1 MLTAIGKKATS
12 AITIT
17 FGRRSK
23 PVQITKIGATAGI
36 GTICETTSQG

>member
-1 MLTAIGKKATS
+1 MFTAIGKKATR

-23 PVQITKIGATAGI
+23 PVQITKIGAIATIGI
-36 GTICETTSQG
+36 IWETTSQG